1 MDTKPVLAVNAT
13 YTLHLD
19 DIPAFS
25 EICRKLAQTGRA
37 SAGCAYFQVAQ
48 DVEDNSKFHLLEG
61 WASEAAVGAF
71 NQSEVFRDLL
81 GEAMKLRILHRS
93 GLRLDVSNA
102 GPLAMPS

>member
-13 YTLHLD
+13 YTLHQD

-25 EICRKLAQTGRA
+25 EISRKLAQAGRA

-48 DVEDNSKFHLLEG
+48 DVEDPSAFHLLEG
-61 WASEAAVGAF
+61 WASEAAAGAF
-71 NQSEVFRDLL
+71 NQSESFRELL
-81 GEAMKLRILHRS
+81 GKAMNLRILSRS

-102 GPLAMPS
+102 EPLAMPS